1 MWRATPLPPGNER
14 MVRVPEGALVLPN
27 RVGTAPG
34 LVLDVD
40 GRMVVLLPGVPSEM
54 RALFSDGVVPLLR
67 RRLGDRLLPLVH
79 RVFHTTGIAESSLA
93 ERIDAGLPAN
103 LGPVSIAFLPRLTG
117 VDLRLTARA
126 TPGRPACLPLA
137 RPGRDAG
144 GAGGAAD
151 TSTRLTAETSWSP
164 SPGRWSLRGAPWR
177 SRRVARAVLVARRI
191 TELAG
196 SSEYFLGG
204 VVTYAD
210 DAKRTHLGVPGELMA
225 GHGAV
230 SEEVARA
237 MARGVVRA
245 FGADAGLAVTGVA
258 GPGGGSAEKPVGTV
272 WYAVPSG
279 RPHGSAPEHLPR
291 GAGARF
297 ASGARRRCSRCSTGA
312 CGVAD
317 PARGSSVPAAGPAG
331 YSGRADGCRRGGR
344 EFNAARMRGRG
355 DGAGGPLAQPV
366 LEGGRQVRS
375 RVPVLHDDRGVEG
388 QPVRFSPPRGSRP
401 VRRAHTTAFSG
412 ISSGREGPPR
422 QVCSRTRSKTGVP
435 RVNMTPAASTATAAD
450 HRPPRRRRRCPLPG
464 RHPRSP
470 PAPRPRAP
478 GHPRSARP
486 R

>member
-1 MWRATPLPPGNER
+1 MRARFVVGDVAPDIRGAVTRALEVADVVLVTGGLGPTPDDITREVVAGMLGRPLRVDDDLLAELRARWAMWRATPLPRGNER

-93 ERIDAGLPAN
+93 ELIDAGLPEN
-103 LGPVSIAFLPRLTG
+103 LGPVAIAFLPRLTG

-126 TPGRPACLPLA
+126 TPDDPQAARWLDRVETLVEPVVRPYLY
-137 RPGRDAG
+137 R
-144 GAGGAAD
+144 AD
-151 TSTRLTAETSWSP
+151 TGDIVESIARRMVASGRTLAAAESCT
-164 SPGRWSLRGAPWR
+164 GG
-177 SRRVARAVLVARRI
+177 LVARRI

-210 DAKRTHLGVPGELMA
+210 DAKRTHLGVPGGLLA
-225 GHGAV
+225 RHGAV

-272 WYAVPSG
+272 WYAVHLDG
-279 RPHGSAPEHLPR
+279 RTE
-291 GAGARF
+291 
-297 ASGARRRCSRCSTGA
+297 ARRSTFPGE
-312 CGVAD
+312 
-317 PARGSSVPAAGPAG
+317 R
-331 YSGRADGCRRGGR
+331 RAVRERSAQAVLALLHRRLRGG
-344 EFNAARMRGRG
+344 
-355 DGAGGPLAQPV
+355 
-366 LEGGRQVRS
+366 
-375 RVPVLHDDRGVEG
+375 
-388 QPVRFSPPRGSRP
+388 
-401 VRRAHTTAFSG
+401 
-412 ISSGREGPPR
+412 
-422 QVCSRTRSKTGVP
+422 
-435 RVNMTPAASTATAAD
+435 
-450 HRPPRRRRRCPLPG
+450 
-464 RHPRSP
+464 
-470 PAPRPRAP
+470 
-478 GHPRSARP
+478 
-486 R
+486 